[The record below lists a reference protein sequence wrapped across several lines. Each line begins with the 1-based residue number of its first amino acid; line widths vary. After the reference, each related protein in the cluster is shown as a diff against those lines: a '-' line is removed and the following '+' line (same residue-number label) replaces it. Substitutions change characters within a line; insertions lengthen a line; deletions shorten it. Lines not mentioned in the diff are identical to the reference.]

1 MMSNKYFY
9 LFYVISSIFIMIYAF
24 RKDRKQLKMSWDG
37 LAKFTGFMAL
47 LTMYRLCM
55 FDTFTSIDEF
65 HRFPIKMWQFMLV
78 FLEDAFF
85 VMIPYYLTRNRQS
98 KIFKYIVWGCFSVL
112 FASGHLYQ
120 GLFVAA
126 VTGVYPYFISRKYA
140 LKSSFLTVMACHFMY
155 DCFTFVTLKFAQ
167 ILHVFKMYL

>member
-1 MMSNKYFY
+1 MSNPYFY
-9 LFYVISSIFIMIYAF
+9 LFYLITSIIVILYAF
-24 RKDRKQLKMSWDG
+24 FKDKKQLEMSWDG

-55 FDTFTSIDEF
+55 FDTIQNIEEF
-65 HRFPIKMWQFMLV
+65 HRFPIKMWQFLLV

-85 VMIPYYLTRNRQS
+85 VMIPYYLTRNRES
-98 KIFKYIVWGCFSVL
+98 KLFKYIVWICFSLL

-126 VTGVYPYFISRKYA
+126 VTGFYPYFISRKYA

-167 ILHVFKMYL
+167 ILHIFKAYL